1 MRAALISLFLGGM
14 LVTTT
19 LPQDIRAK
27 VTPPASEPKP
37 PSAIDPDASIF
48 GIPYGTTED
57 EFISRFGKPTAYVR
71 IRPHESGMVYGR
83 SHCFLFTDGK
93 LSGVRITLSVLD
105 WAIGNWIS
113 DVAPFDSVNW
123 TLNNGI
129 SQATHRSEVERI
141 LGEHLIKAGSR
152 WYYTTDKAT
161 VDLDFIHRVYEDRKK
176 EDAWYVNGLIIR
188 LK

>member
-1 MRAALISLFLGGM
+1 
-14 LVTTT
+14 
-19 LPQDIRAK
+19 
-27 VTPPASEPKP
+27 
-37 PSAIDPDASIF
+37 
-48 GIPYGTTED
+48 
-57 EFISRFGKPTAYVR
+57 VR

-113 DVAPFDSVNW
+113 DVTPFDSVNW